1 LTRIA
6 MVAGRP
12 HSGTTWLARI
22 LAEICDGSTPVGG
35 GKKTASSNWRIE
47 RTHGEPQ
54 DRPYEI
60 AIFTKRDPR
69 DILVSLCNRHPH
81 RPPQKVAEDLCGAW
95 PEMLDR
101 WRVVGPIETSYETLR
116 PDGVAEVMRLAREVF
131 DREIDEGCAL
141 ACLNA
146 YRPKR
151 DPRPVGAWKQDLS
164 PDLARFIENTIG
176 DRIKDEGYAVGS

>member
-1 LTRIA
+1 

-12 HSGTTWLARI
+12 HSGTTWLVRI

-60 AIFTKRDPR
+60 AILTRRDPR

-81 RPPQKVAEDLCGAW
+81 QPPQKLAEDLCGAW
-95 PEMLDR
+95 AAMLDR
-101 WRVVGPIETSYETLR
+101 WRAVVPVETSYEALR
-116 PDGVAEVMRLAREVF
+116 ADGVAEVMRLARAVF
-131 DREIDEGCAL
+131 GREIDGDFAL

-151 DPRPVGAWKQDLS
+151 EPRPVGAWQQDLS
-164 PDLARFIENTIG
+164 PELARFIEGAIG
-176 DRIKDEGYAVGS
+176 DRMEDEGYAVT